1 LKQKEEVVEEE
12 VVVVVEEEEEKDD
25 HEEDEP
31 ATTSTAAAAN
41 TAPTQSRNLHASYIS
56 IIENDIE
63 EKFEKKV
70 NHIKYGIDKTNL
82 PLKRVIKSILQL

>member
-1 LKQKEEVVEEE
+1 LKQKEEKER
-12 VVVVVEEEEEKDD
+12 EK
-25 HEEDEP
+25 
-31 ATTSTAAAAN
+31 AKRSAAAAAN
-41 TAPTQSRNLHASYIS
+41 TAPTPSRNFHSSYIS

-63 EKFEKKV
+63 EKFEEKL